1 MKSDFSLRVKAE
13 SHQCLFGS
21 CFSSADVSYIQS
33 CCRKKKILKFD
44 SCSDRQFE
52 LTGEPYFEKTGLSVH
67 ITSSDGICLLILHMM
82 ARYHIY
88 WDVQKLKAQMGTQMN
103 HFEGRKE

>member
-1 MKSDFSLRVKAE
+1 MFVWQLFLVCRCFVHSELLQKEENNKIRQLLRQK
-13 SHQCLFGS
+13 
-21 CFSSADVSYIQS
+21 
-33 CCRKKKILKFD
+33 
-44 SCSDRQFE
+44 QFE
-52 LTGEPYFEKTGLSVH
+52 LTAEPYFEKTGLPVH

-103 HFEGRKE
+103 HFEGRKESF